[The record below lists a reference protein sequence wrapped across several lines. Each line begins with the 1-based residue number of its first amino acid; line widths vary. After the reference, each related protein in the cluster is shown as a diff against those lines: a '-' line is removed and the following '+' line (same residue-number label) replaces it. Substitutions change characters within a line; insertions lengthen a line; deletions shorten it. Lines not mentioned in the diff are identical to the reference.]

1 MRAAFV
7 KTLRELAEQDPRVLL
22 LTADLGY
29 WALEPFAEQ
38 FPSRFFNVGV
48 AEQNMIGVATGLAEA
63 GLIPF
68 AYSIANFA
76 ALRPYEFIRNG
87 PILHRLPVRIVGV
100 GGGFE
105 YGHAGPTHFGLEDA
119 GAMRVQN
126 GIAVISPADHQQT
139 RPALQRTIDVPGPIY
154 FRIGKDDRTV
164 IPGLDGRFE
173 LGRAQVVREDG
184 DLVFVCMGSVTSEAV
199 AASDL
204 LRNSGVEAALVVVAS
219 LSPAPTDDLADVLSR
234 FDLAITVEA
243 HSITGG
249 VGSLVAEVIAER
261 GLDCRL
267 VRCGVR
273 SLPDGIS
280 GGQAFMH
287 SLHSLSPDGLRATA
301 MAALEGLRR
310 DAPYQAN

>member
-1 MRAAFV
+1 MRGAFV
-7 KTLRELAEQDPRVLL
+7 KTLTELAGQDPRILL

-29 WALEPFAEQ
+29 MALEPFAEQ
-38 FPSRFFNVGV
+38 FPDRFINVGV

-63 GLIPF
+63 GFVPF

-119 GAMRVQN
+119 GIMRVQS
-126 GIAVISPADHQQT
+126 GITVISPADHQQMRT
-139 RPALQRTIDVPGPIY
+139 ALQRTTAVPGPIY

-173 LGRAQVVREDG
+173 LGHVQVVRDG
-184 DLVFVCMGSVTSEAV
+184 GDVVFVCMGSVTSEAV
-199 AASDL
+199 AAADR
-204 LRNSGVEAALVVVAS
+204 LRDQRIQAGLVVVAS
-219 LSPAPTDDLADVLSR
+219 LNPAPADDLADVLSR
-234 FDLAITVEA
+234 FPLAISVEA
-243 HSITGG
+243 HSVNGG

-267 VRCGVR
+267 IRCGVR
-273 SLPDGIS
+273 SSSDGIS
-280 GGQAFMH
+280 GSQAFMH
-287 SLHSLSPDGLRATA
+287 KVHSLSPDALCATA
-301 MAALEGLRR
+301 AAALEGLPRGAR
-310 DAPYQAN
+310 YQAN

>member
-7 KTLRELAEQDPRVLL
+7 KTLMELAEQDRRILL
-22 LTADLGY
+22 LTADLGFS
-29 WALEPFAEQ
+29 ALEPFAER
-38 FPSRFFNVGV
+38 FPDRFFNVGV

-105 YGHAGPTHFGLEDA
+105 YGHAGATHFGLEDA
-119 GAMRVQN
+119 GAMRLQN
-126 GIAVISPADHQQT
+126 GITVISPADHQQT
-139 RPALQRTIDVPGPIY
+139 RTALQRTVDMPGPIY
-154 FRIGKDDRTV
+154 FRIGKDDRTI

-173 LGRAQVVREDG
+173 LGRLQVVRDEG
-184 DLVFVCMGSVTSEAV
+184 DVVFVCMGSVTSEAV
-199 AASDL
+199 AAAEL
-204 LRNSGVEAALVVVAS
+204 LRNRGIEAGLVVVAS

-234 FDLAITVEA
+234 FDLALSVEA
-243 HSITGG
+243 HSIVGG

-261 GLDCRL
+261 GLGCRL

-273 SLPDGIS
+273 FLPHGTS
-280 GGQAFMH
+280 GSQAFMH
-287 SLHSLSPDGLRATA
+287 TLHSLSADGLCGTA
-301 MAALEGLRR
+301 MAALEELRG
-310 DAPYQAN
+310 DARYQTN

>member
-1 MRAAFV
+1 MRGAFV
-7 KTLRELAEQDPRVLL
+7 KTLTELAGQDPRILL

-29 WALEPFAEQ
+29 MALEPFAEQ
-38 FPSRFFNVGV
+38 FPDRFINVGV

-63 GLIPF
+63 GFVPF

-87 PILHRLPVRIVGV
+87 PVLHRLPVRIVGV

-119 GAMRVQN
+119 GIMRVQS
-126 GIAVISPADHQQT
+126 GITVISPADHQQT
-139 RPALQRTIDVPGPIY
+139 RTALQRTTAVPGPIY

-173 LGRAQVVREDG
+173 LGRVQVVRDG
-184 DLVFVCMGSVTSEAV
+184 GDVVFVCMGSVTSEAV
-199 AASDL
+199 GAADRLRDL
-204 LRNSGVEAALVVVAS
+204 RIQAGLVVVAS
-219 LSPAPTDDLADVLSR
+219 LNPAPADDLADVLAR
-234 FDLAITVEA
+234 FPLAISVEA
-243 HSITGG
+243 HSVNGG

-267 VRCGVR
+267 IRCGVR
-273 SLPDGIS
+273 TSSDGIS
-280 GGQAFMH
+280 GSQAFMH
-287 SLHSLSPDGLRATA
+287 KVHSLSPDALCATA
-301 MAALEGLRR
+301 ATALEGLPRGAR
-310 DAPYQAN
+310 YQAN

>member
-7 KTLRELAEQDPRVLL
+7 RTLRELAEQDPRILL
-22 LTADLGY
+22 LTADLGF

-38 FPSRFFNVGV
+38 FPDRFFNVGV

-68 AYSIANFA
+68 VYSIVNFA

-139 RPALQRTIDVPGPIY
+139 RTALQRTVNVPGPIY

-164 IPGLDGRFE
+164 VPGLDGRFE

-184 DLVFVCMGSVTSEAV
+184 DFVFVCMGSVTSEAV
-199 AASDL
+199 VAADL
-204 LRNSGVEAALVVVAS
+204 LRESGIEAAIAVVAS
-219 LSPAPTDDLADVLSR
+219 LSPAPTDDLAELLSR
-234 FDLAITVEA
+234 FELAITVEA
-243 HSITGG
+243 HSIVGG

-261 GLDCRL
+261 GLGCRL

-273 SLPDGIS
+273 STANGIS
-280 GGQAFMH
+280 GSQAFMH
-287 SLHSLSPDGLRATA
+287 TVHSLSADGLRATA
-301 MAALEGLRR
+301 MAALEGVGR
-310 DAPYQAN
+310 DAR

>member
-7 KTLRELAEQDPRVLL
+7 KTLTELAAEDARILL

-29 WALEPFAEQ
+29 SALEPFAEQ
-38 FPSRFFNVGV
+38 FPDRFFNVGV

-63 GLIPF
+63 GFIPF

-105 YGHAGPTHFGLEDA
+105 YSHAGPTHFGLEDA
-119 GAMRVQN
+119 GVMRVQN
-126 GIAVISPADHQQT
+126 GITVVSPADHLQT
-139 RPALQRTIDVPGPIY
+139 RTALQRTTDVLGPIY

-173 LGRAQVVREDG
+173 LGRVQVVREGG
-184 DLVFVCMGSVTSEAV
+184 DVVFVSMGSVTSEA
-199 AASDL
+199 AAAVER
-204 LRNSGVEAALVVVAS
+204 LRERGIETGLVVVAS
-219 LSPAPTDDLADVLSR
+219 LNPAPADDLADVLSR
-234 FDLAITVEA
+234 FSVAISVEA
-243 HSITGG
+243 HSIVGG

-267 VRCGVR
+267 IRCGVR
-273 SLPDGIS
+273 SLSDGIS
-280 GGQAFMH
+280 GSQAFMH
-287 SLHSLSPDGLRATA
+287 NMHGLSADALCAKAAQALKGLGRGA
-301 MAALEGLRR
+301 R
-310 DAPYQAN
+310 YQAN

>member
-1 MRAAFV
+1 MRGAFV
-7 KTLRELAEQDPRVLL
+7 KTLTELAGQDPRILL

-29 WALEPFAEQ
+29 MALEPFAEQ
-38 FPSRFFNVGV
+38 FPDRFINVGV

-63 GLIPF
+63 GFVPF

-87 PILHRLPVRIVGV
+87 PVLHRLPVRIVGV

-119 GAMRVQN
+119 GIMRVQS
-126 GIAVISPADHQQT
+126 GITVISPADHQQT
-139 RPALQRTIDVPGPIY
+139 RTALQRTTAVPGPIY

-173 LGRAQVVREDG
+173 LGRVQIVRDG
-184 DLVFVCMGSVTSEAV
+184 GDVVFVCMGSVTSEAV
-199 AASDL
+199 GAADRLRDL
-204 LRNSGVEAALVVVAS
+204 RIQAGLVVVAS
-219 LSPAPTDDLADVLSR
+219 LNPAPADDLADVLAR
-234 FDLAITVEA
+234 FPLAISVEA
-243 HSITGG
+243 HSVNGG

-267 VRCGVR
+267 IRCGVR
-273 SLPDGIS
+273 TSSDGIS
-280 GGQAFMH
+280 GSQAFMH
-287 SLHSLSPDGLRATA
+287 KVHSLSPDALCATA
-301 MAALEGLRR
+301 ATALEGLPRGAR
-310 DAPYQAN
+310 YQAN

>member
-1 MRAAFV
+1 VRGAFV
-7 KTLRELAEQDPRVLL
+7 KTLTELAGQDPRIML

-29 WALEPFAEQ
+29 TALEPFAEK
-38 FPSRFFNVGV
+38 FPDRFFNVGV

-63 GLIPF
+63 GFVPF

-119 GAMRVQN
+119 GIMRIQN
-126 GIAVISPADHQQT
+126 GMTVISPADHQQT
-139 RPALQRTIDVPGPIY
+139 RTALQRTTNVRGPIY
-154 FRIGKDDRTV
+154 FRLGKDDRTV

-173 LGRAQVVREDG
+173 LDRVQVVRDG
-184 DLVFVCMGSVTSEAV
+184 GDVVFVCMGSVTSEAV
-199 AASDL
+199 VAADR
-204 LRNSGVEAALVVVAS
+204 LRNDGIEAGLVVVAN
-219 LSPAPTDDLADVLSR
+219 LHPAPADDLADVLSQ
-234 FDLAITVEA
+234 FSLAISVEA
-243 HSITGG
+243 HSVNGG

-267 VRCGVR
+267 IRCGVR
-273 SLPDGIS
+273 SLPEGIS
-280 GGQAFMH
+280 GSQTFMH
-287 SLHSLSPDGLRATA
+287 TVHSLSPDALCATA
-301 MAALEGLRR
+301 TSALEVLGRGAR
-310 DAPYQAN
+310 TQAN

>member
-1 MRAAFV
+1 MRGAFV
-7 KTLRELAEQDPRVLL
+7 KTLTELAGQDPRIML

-29 WALEPFAEQ
+29 AALEPFAQQ
-38 FPSRFFNVGV
+38 FPERFLNVGV

-63 GLIPF
+63 GFVPF

-119 GAMRVQN
+119 GILRVQP
-126 GIAVISPADHQQT
+126 GITVISPADHQQT
-139 RPALQRTIDVPGPIY
+139 RTALRQTTAVAGPIY

-173 LGRAQVVREDG
+173 LGRVQVVRDG
-184 DLVFVCMGSVTSEAV
+184 GDIVFVCMGSVTSEAV
-199 AASDL
+199 RAADR
-204 LRNSGVEAALVVVAS
+204 LRDGGIDSGLVVVAS
-219 LSPAPTDDLADVLSR
+219 LHPAPADDLAGVLSR
-234 FDLAITVEA
+234 FGVAISVEA
-243 HSITGG
+243 HSIVGG

-273 SLPDGIS
+273 SSPDGVS
-280 GGQAFMH
+280 GSQAFMH
-287 SLHSLSPDGLRATA
+287 AVHALSADALCATA
-301 MAALEGLRR
+301 TAALEDLGHGARH
-310 DAPYQAN
+310 

>member
-1 MRAAFV
+1 VRAAFV
-7 KTLRELAEQDPRVLL
+7 KTLRELAEQDPRILL

-38 FPSRFFNVGV
+38 FPDRFFNVGV

-126 GIAVISPADHQQT
+126 GITIISPADYQQT
-139 RPALQRTIDVPGPIY
+139 RTALQRTIDVPGPIY
-154 FRIGKDDRTV
+154 FRIGKDDRAV

-199 AASDL
+199 AAADL
-204 LRNSGVEAALVVVAS
+204 LRDGGVEAALVVVAS
-219 LSPAPTDDLADVLSR
+219 LSPPPTDDLADLLSR
-234 FDLAITVEA
+234 FDLALTVEA
-243 HSITGG
+243 HSINGG

-287 SLHSLSPDGLRATA
+287 TLHSLSPDALRATA

-310 DAPYQAN
+310 DARYQAN

>member
-7 KTLRELAEQDPRVLL
+7 RTLRELAEEDPRILL

-38 FPSRFFNVGV
+38 FPDRFFNVGV

-68 AYSIANFA
+68 AYSIVNFA

-87 PILHRLPVRIVGV
+87 PILHHLPVRIVGV

-139 RPALQRTIDVPGPIY
+139 RTALQRTVDVPGPIY

-184 DLVFVCMGSVTSEAV
+184 DFVFVCMGSVTSEAV
-199 AASDL
+199 RAADL
-204 LRNSGVEAALVVVAS
+204 LRESGIEAALAVVAS
-219 LSPAPTDDLADVLSR
+219 LSPAPSDDLADLLSR

-243 HSITGG
+243 HSIIGG

-261 GLDCRL
+261 GLGCRL

-273 SLPDGIS
+273 STPDGIS
-280 GGQAFMH
+280 GSQAFMH
-287 SLHSLSPDGLRATA
+287 SVHSLSADGLRATA
-301 MAALEGLRR
+301 MAALEGVGR
-310 DAPYQAN
+310 DAR